1 MGGGITGP
9 ENFIDEFYQ
18 KFQEELR
25 PILLRL
31 IQKIREEGKLPHSF
45 YEATITITPK
55 PDKNVTHTHTHT
67 HTHKYRPATLMNI
80 DAKNSEQNLSKPNI
94 TTYLERLYNTTKWAL
109 SLGSKDSLIFTN
121 QCNTAH

>member
-1 MGGGITGP
+1 MGGGGITGP

-31 IQKIREEGKLPHSF
+31 TQKIREEGKLPHSF

-67 HTHKYRPATLMNI
+67 HT
-80 DAKNSEQNLSKPNI
+80 
-94 TTYLERLYNTTKWAL
+94 NT
-109 SLGSKDSLIFTN
+109 G
-121 QCNTAH
+121 QQH